1 MCMYQQLMVI
11 PQIDIDDT
19 RQEAS
24 KTFYLNHD
32 EHNCL
37 REINAFI
44 CEESSI
50 LMKWCCHFVGPVVTL
65 IFVMLWKR
73 VKFRVRKLVVWAY
86 YLRRKPYWFTEKLA
100 KHCFIVYVLCY
111 VYFWSGN
118 AKLCTSSLLWMMV
131 VCIVSQISHLC
142 HTFLC
147 SVSKT
152 ANWTLKCGR
161 WRSHIM
167 VSSIKLSGSWC

>member
-1 MCMYQQLMVI
+1 MYQQLMVI

-50 LMKWCCHFVGPVVTL
+50 LMK
-65 IFVMLWKR
+65 
-73 VKFRVRKLVVWAY
+73 
-86 YLRRKPYWFTEKLA
+86 
-100 KHCFIVYVLCY
+100 
-111 VYFWSGN
+111 
-118 AKLCTSSLLWMMV
+118 
-131 VCIVSQISHLC
+131 
-142 HTFLC
+142 
-147 SVSKT
+147 
-152 ANWTLKCGR
+152 
-161 WRSHIM
+161 
-167 VSSIKLSGSWC
+167 